1 MGLECDC
8 KLRLGGRASTGRAQ
22 LETDFVLFRGAEC
35 LKIPLRDLT
44 AVEAQDGVLRL
55 EFPGGPAELDLGA
68 AAAKWAHK
76 ILHPPTL
83 FEKLGVKPGM
93 SIAIEGGFDAEFRR
107 QAGPTVEGKADLL
120 FYAASKTSDLARLPQ
135 LQMRLNPAGAIWV
148 VYPKGVQII
157 REIEVIEAGR
167 AAGLKDTK
175 VARFSE
181 THTALRFSRSAR
193 ESS

>member
-22 LETDFVLFRGAEC
+22 LETDFVLFRGAER